1 MALKHRYDRYQIAS
15 RPEPDETGTPVTIY
29 DHINRKM
36 VEGGTDLLL
45 RKLKQEHPAIVDRL
59 IRKNG
64 DVSGNFSLL
73 E

>member
-1 MALKHRYDRYQIAS
+1 MALKHRYDRNQTAR
-15 RPEPDETGTPVTIY
+15 RPDIDETGTPITTY
-29 DHINRKM
+29 DRMNRTM
-36 VEGGTDLLL
+36 MEGGTDLLL

-64 DVSGNFSLL
+64 DGSGNFSLL